1 MFCLFENKVLHTPVV
16 QSTHASSSYGSQPA
30 MLKHRFSGHCATN
43 TIKLR
48 CKGSLRLCFPN
59 KGKRVTVC
67 SFPNDS
73 LTGALWLSEH
83 ARIITYPFPWLNCY
97 EWHKPS
103 GSNTKR
109 NLKGRKIAHSSSH
122 SLNIRLNATFPKK
135 LSLMFSASY
144 FGVCAHACACVHALS
159 FSPSFP
165 PSLSLY
171 VWEKEYLWVQTYL
184 CAHTERGKIQEFRKK
199 QYHLNICGGL
209 DEQCTP

>member
-1 MFCLFENKVLHTPVV
+1 MPWHDTETCFNMFCFFENKVLHTPVI
-16 QSTHASSSYGSQPA
+16 QSTHAASSYGSQPA
-30 MLKHRFSGHCATN
+30 MLKHCFSGHCATN
-43 TIKLR
+43 TIQLR

-59 KGKRVTVC
+59 KGKRVTAC
-67 SFPNDS
+67 SFLNDS

-83 ARIITYPFPWLNCY
+83 ARIITYPFPWRNCY

-135 LSLMFSASY
+135 SSLVFSAPC
-144 FGVCAHACACVHALS
+144 FCVHVHMCVCACSLFLPLV
-159 FSPSFP
+159 

-171 VWEKEYLWVQTYL
+171 VCERKSACECRPIYVQMCTHRKEEYP
-184 CAHTERGKIQEFRKK
+184 I
-199 QYHLNICGGL
+199 I
-209 DEQCTP
+209 